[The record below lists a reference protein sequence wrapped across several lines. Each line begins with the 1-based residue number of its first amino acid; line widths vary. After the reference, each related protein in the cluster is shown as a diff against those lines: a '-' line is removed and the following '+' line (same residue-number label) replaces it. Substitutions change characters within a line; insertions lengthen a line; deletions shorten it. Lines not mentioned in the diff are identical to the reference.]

1 MQDVACNCIS
11 TTTPP
16 SGGGLPHRSDRDAC
30 RLSLGC
36 KLQILVSLRVFGMR
50 SYYIC
55 PFSYCLVLC
64 IKKFTKNVLT
74 LTTQKSPSGV
84 SLSFSHTHIG
94 HPWGFSLNFLLSIP
108 DTFIWE
114 SHLPPPRPP
123 GATALPV
130 LVFRLCWHSHY
141 HQWLYISHFKA
152 ACENASAWWYYGIA
166 FGVEFSS
173 HFIVEPGGVEEEV
186 WPSGKSARIAIQRP
200 WVHFPLWPLAGLVL
214 SNSESQD
221 LTSNI
226 IIYSY
231 FLLAKHHLPLR
242 EVSILQKIEVNH
254 QSTAGNNS
262 RCSF

>member
-1 MQDVACNCIS
+1 MLHAIAFPQ
-11 TTTPP
+11 PP
-16 SGGGLPHRSDRDAC
+16 PPRGGGLPHRSDRDAC

-114 SHLPPPRPP
+114 SHLPPPPPPRGNRPP
-123 GATALPV
+123 
-130 LVFRLCWHSHY
+130 
-141 HQWLYISHFKA
+141 
-152 ACENASAWWYYGIA
+152 
-166 FGVEFSS
+166 SS
-173 HFIVEPGGVEEEV
+173 CI
-186 WPSGKSARIAIQRP
+186 
-200 WVHFPLWPLAGLVL
+200 PLMLTQSL
-214 SNSESQD
+214 SS
-221 LTSNI
+221 
-226 IIYSY
+226 
-231 FLLAKHHLPLR
+231 
-242 EVSILQKIEVNH
+242 VVVH
-254 QSTAGNNS
+254 QS
-262 RCSF
+262 F